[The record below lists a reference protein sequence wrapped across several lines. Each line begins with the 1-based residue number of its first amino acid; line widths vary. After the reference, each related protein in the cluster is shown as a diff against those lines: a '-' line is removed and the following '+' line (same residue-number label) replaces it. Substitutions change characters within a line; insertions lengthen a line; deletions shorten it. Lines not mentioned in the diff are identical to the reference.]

1 MLNEKLSDKSSIEE
15 QEVSEKEGTVIAPF
29 SLTLSRHGLK
39 LDRETTR
46 TLQINTG
53 FLCNQT
59 CIHCHLN
66 AGPDRKENMNLGIIQ
81 AVISYAQRGGFE
93 IIDITGGAP
102 ELNPHIKTLIEG
114 VSDFAPRMMLR
125 SNLSVLNDGKRD
137 HLMKFLSEKRVVIV
151 ASFPS
156 LNEIQADS
164 QRGDGIFQIC
174 IDALKKLNSL
184 GYGHEGTGLEL
195 NLVSNPTGA
204 YLPPD
209 QVQTEKRF
217 RQVLKRKWGIVFN
230 NLYNFANVPLG
241 RFRQWL
247 IKTDNLDSYVKKL
260 YSSFNACAV
269 DGLMCR
275 SLVSISWDGYL
286 YDCDFNL
293 AGGLFMG
300 GRKIHVSE
308 MPGSPEPGSHIA
320 TADHCYTCT
329 AGSGF
334 T

>member
-1 MLNEKLSDKSSIEE
+1 MTKGRTSDKDL
-15 QEVSEKEGTVIAPF
+15 KEHLKEPGGIVPF
-29 SLTLSRHGLK
+29 SLTLSRHELK

-46 TLQINTG
+46 TLQVNLG
-53 FLCNQT
+53 FLCNQI
-59 CIHCHLN
+59 CKHCHLN
-66 AGPDRKENMNLGIIQ
+66 AGPDRKEIMDLGIIQ
-81 AVISYAQRGGFE
+81 EVISYAQRGRFE

-102 ELNPHIKTLIEG
+102 ELNPYIETLIEG
-114 VSDFAPRMMLR
+114 VSNVVPRIMLR

-156 LNEIQADS
+156 LNEIQADT
-164 QRGDGIFQIC
+164 QRGDGIFQMS

-184 GYGHEGTGLEL
+184 GYGHDGTGLEL

-204 YLPPD
+204 FLPSD

-230 NLYNFANVPLG
+230 NLFNFANVPLG

-247 IKTDNLDSYVKKL
+247 VRTDNLDGYVKKL
-260 YSSFNACAV
+260 YSNFNGCAV

-275 SLVSISWDGYL
+275 TLVSVSWDGYL
-286 YDCDFNL
+286 YDCDFNI
-293 AGGLFMG
+293 ARGLFMG
-300 GRKIHVSE
+300 GHKIHVSE
-308 MPGSPEPGSHIA
+308 MPGPPDPGSPIA